1 MGEEDEVRLHGG
13 QEASTVGPLGS
24 RLGGEGVD
32 GRHSSSRTLKPHVE
46 GPLKSAEIRKLPIQ
60 NLWTG

>member
-24 RLGGEGVD
+24 RLGDVGVD
-32 GRHSSSRTLKPHVE
+32 GRDSSSRTLKPQVE
-46 GPLKSAEIRKLPIQ
+46 GALKSAEIRQLPIQ